1 MVATAQTRNN
11 DELSWYLTQV
21 WSYPKLTREREQ
33 ALARRWRDHREQPAA
48 DELIRASLRHVV
60 PIALKYRRSGEPLAD
75 LIAEGNLGL
84 MHALRKFDPERDT
97 RFITY
102 AKFWVRAYLTR
113 YVRRVRSV
121 VSSMIQEQAALYAKV
136 QAERARLASR
146 LGELD
151 DLNERVADGLGL
163 SIDQIRRVEHR
174 FSARDVSIDAAMDED
189 STQAIRPDVLADS
202 GLDPAQQ
209 AEADELME
217 LLRCAVAETDL
228 EPRER
233 FVIEQR
239 LLCAPGAE
247 PSFAELGRKLNV
259 TREWARQLERR
270 AMKKLH
276 AHFDDRA

>member
-1 MVATAQTRNN
+1 MSAKINAR

-21 WSYPKLTREREQ
+21 WNYPKLTREREQ
-33 ALARRWRDHREQPAA
+33 DLARRWRDHEDKRAK
-48 DELIRASLRHVV
+48 DELIRCSLRHVV

-84 MHALRKFDPERDT
+84 LHAMKKFDPERDI

-113 YVRRVRSV
+113 YVRRVRSM
-121 VSSMIQEQAALYAKV
+121 VSSMIQEQAATHAKI
-136 QAERARLASR
+136 QAEKSRIVSR
-146 LGELD
+146 LGDVD
-151 DLNERVADGLGL
+151 DLEERVSKNLG
-163 SIDQIRRVEHR
+163 IKIEVIRRLESR
-174 FSARDVSIDAAMDED
+174 FCARDVSIEAASDED
-189 STQAIRPDVLADS
+189 STQALRPDVLVS
-202 GLDPAQQ
+202 PGLNPAQQ

-217 LLRCAVAETDL
+217 MLHRAVAETDL

-233 FVIEQR
+233 FVVEQR
-239 LLCAPGAE
+239 LLSDPGSE

-270 AMKKLH
+270 AMKKVH
-276 AHFDDRA
+276 ANLDVHR

>member
-1 MVATAQTRNN
+1 MAKLKKD

-21 WSYPKLTREREQ
+21 WNYPKLTREREQ
-33 ALARRWRDHREQPAA
+33 HLARRWRDHGERRAA
-48 DELIRASLRHVV
+48 DQLISASLRHVV

-84 MHALRKFDPERDT
+84 MHALKKFDPDRDI

-113 YVRRVRSV
+113 YVRRVRSM

-136 QAERARLASR
+136 QAEKGKLASR
-146 LGELD
+146 FGDAD
-151 DLNERVADGLGL
+151 DLSERIAERLNVN
-163 SIDQIRRVEHR
+163 IEQIRRVENR
-174 FSARDVSIDAAMDED
+174 FSGRDVSIDAAMDED
-189 STQAIRPDVLADS
+189 STQSIRPDVLAAP
-202 GLDPAQQ
+202 GMDPSQ
-209 AEADELME
+209 
-217 LLRCAVAETDL
+217 VAEVSELKAMLHRAVENTDL

-233 FVIEQR
+233 YVIEQR
-239 LLCAPGAE
+239 LLCLPGSE
-247 PSFAELGRKLNV
+247 PSFAEIGRQLNV

-276 AHFDDRA
+276 AHFDAEAA

>member
-1 MVATAQTRNN
+1 MAAVKKD

-21 WSYPKLTREREQ
+21 WNYPKLTREREQ
-33 ALARRWRDHREQPAA
+33 ALARRWRDKGDRRAA
-48 DELIRASLRHVV
+48 DQLISASLRHVV

-84 MHALRKFDPERDT
+84 MHAIQKFDPERDT

-113 YVRRVRSV
+113 YVRRVRSM

-136 QAERARLASR
+136 QAEKSKLASR
-146 LGELD
+146 YGDAD
-151 DLNERVADGLGL
+151 DLNERVAERLEISL
-163 SIDQIRRVEHR
+163 EQIYKVENR
-174 FSARDVSIDAAMDED
+174 FSGRDVSIDAAMDED
-189 STQAIRPDVLADS
+189 STQSIRPDVLAAP
-202 GLDPAQQ
+202 GMDPSQH
-209 AEADELME
+209 AEATEMKAM
-217 LLRCAVAETDL
+217 LRRAVENTDL

-239 LLCAPGAE
+239 LLCLPGSE
-247 PSFAELGRKLNV
+247 PSFAEIGRKLNV

-276 AHFDDRA
+276 AHFDAEAA

>member
-1 MVATAQTRNN
+1 MAKMRKD

-21 WSYPKLTREREQ
+21 WNYPKLTREREQ
-33 ALARRWRDHREQPAA
+33 HLARRWRDHGERRAA
-48 DELIRASLRHVV
+48 DQLISASLRHVV

-84 MHALRKFDPERDT
+84 MHALRKFDPDRDI

-113 YVRRVRSV
+113 YVRRVRSM

-136 QAERARLASR
+136 QAEKGKLANR
-146 LGELD
+146 FGESD
-151 DLNERVADGLGL
+151 DLSERVAERLDI
-163 SIDQIRRVEHR
+163 SIEQIRKVENR
-174 FSARDVSIDAAMDED
+174 FSGRDVSIDAAMDD
-189 STQAIRPDVLADS
+189 DDTQSIRPDVLAAP
-202 GLDPAQQ
+202 GMDPSQV
-209 AEADELME
+209 AEAHELKAM
-217 LLRCAVAETDL
+217 LRRAVEATDL

-239 LLCAPGAE
+239 LLCLPGSE
-247 PSFAELGRKLNV
+247 PSFAELGRQLNV

-276 AHFDDRA
+276 AHFDLEAA